1 MVDVGYADME
11 KGDFGYADQR
21 RRAGPGPATRRSEVM
36 DGGSGNRCAFTA
48 DPPSGSPFG
57 REEMESLSG

>member
-11 KGDFGYADQR
+11 KGDFACGDQR
-21 RRAGPGPATRRSEVM
+21 RRAGPGPATRRSGVM

-48 DPPSGSPFG
+48 DSPSGSPIG
-57 REEMESLSG
+57 RGK